1 MNLIFL
7 YGLPATGKFTIGEEL
22 ARRTG
27 YKLFHYY
34 LAVDPFLSV
43 FDFGSPPFVDLRETL
58 WLAVIER
65 AAMAH
70 IPGLIFTFLPEYT
83 VRPEFIPKLIEIAS
97 RNHIEIL
104 AVELTCPL
112 EEVKRRLNT
121 PTRRR
126 FQKLDSKE
134 LFEALHDSGA
144 LSSFAMPKPDLTLD
158 TSKVTPQEAA
168 QKIAALCESHLVD
181 YEDKEL

>member
-1 MNLIFL
+1 MKLIFL

-22 ARRTG
+22 ARSTG

-34 LAVDPFLSV
+34 LAVDPFLPI
-43 FDFGSPPFVDLRETL
+43 FDFGSQPFVDLRETM

-65 AAMAH
+65 AAMNH

-83 VRPEFIPKLIEIAS
+83 VRPQFITNLIELAA

-104 AVELTCPL
+104 AIELTCPL

-126 FQKLDSKE
+126 FQKLDSIE
-134 LFEALHDSGA
+134 LFEALHDTGA
-144 LSSFAMPKPDLTLD
+144 LSSFPMPKPELSLD
-158 TSKVTPQEAA
+158 TSLISPSEAA
-168 QKIAALCESHLVD
+168 QRIAELWTTHLD